1 MRFVLDTN
9 VLSEL
14 RSGRPKQSL
23 AVRAWASTIPES
35 QFFLSAVTILETE
48 RGILRLERKAPP
60 QGGARRAW
68 FDAVRQA
75 FDGRILP
82 FTAEAAMRCAA
93 MHVPDP
99 TDYRDSMIAATA
111 LVHGFTLV
119 TRNVADFADTSAK
132 ILNPWEPL

>member
-1 MRFVLDTN
+1 MFVLDTN

-14 RSGRPKQSL
+14 RPGKPKQSP
-23 AVRAWASTIPES
+23 AVRAWASTISER

-48 RGILRLERKAPP
+48 TGILRLERKVPP
-60 QGGARRAW
+60 HGDALRAW

-75 FDGRILP
+75 FEGRILP
-82 FTAEAAMRCAA
+82 FTADAAVRCAG

-99 TDYRDSMIAATA
+99 KDYRDSMIAATA

-119 TRNVADFADTSAK
+119 TRNVADFAGTGVR
-132 ILNPWEPL
+132 ILNPF